1 MLDQV
6 LKLFHIKPHYDLNL
20 MTRRQNLFH
29 VTSRG
34 LKHLEKVL
42 RSEGPDLIIVQG
54 DTTSTLAG
62 GLAAYYAKIPLA
74 HVEAGLRSGDK
85 YRPYPEEINRKI
97 IGVIAD
103 LHFAPTALA
112 RDNLLREGIADECI
126 RVTGNTGV
134 DALRYIV
141 GCIER
146 SKGMKYKSIATL
158 VGSGQRLIL
167 VTAHRRESFGK
178 GLINICQAIRD
189 IATRF
194 KDVTVLFPVHLNPN
208 VTKPVREI
216 LSGLENVKRVK
227 PLKYDHFV
235 WALNKATLILTDS
248 GGIQEEA
255 ASLGKPVLV
264 MRQITERPEGVEAG
278 IAVLAGLDRA
288 SIVNMASRFLS
299 DPVTCK
305 KIARRKNLYGDGK
318 ASMRILEAIYAYKR
332 NR

>member
-6 LKLFHIKPHYDLNL
+6 LKLFRIKPHYDLNL
-20 MTRRQNLFH
+20 MTRGQNLFH

-34 LKHLEKVL
+34 LKHLEQIL
-42 RSEGPDLIIVQG
+42 GSEEPDIIIVQG

-103 LHFAPTALA
+103 LHFAPTDRA
-112 RDNLLREGIADECI
+112 RDNLLREGVADECI

-141 GCIER
+141 GRIER
-146 SKGMKYKSIATL
+146 SKGRKYSSIETL
-158 VGSGQRLIL
+158 AGSGRRLIL

-178 GLINICQAIRD
+178 GLINICEAIRD
-189 IATRF
+189 IAKRF
-194 KDVTVLFPVHLNPN
+194 EDVTVLFPVHLNPN
-208 VTKPVREI
+208 VTKPVGQI

-235 WALNKATLILTDS
+235 SALKKATLILTDS

-278 IAVLAGLDRA
+278 VAMLAGLDRA

-299 DPVTCK
+299 NPDTYK

-318 ASMRILEAIYAYKR
+318 ASMRILEAIYAFTR